1 MGSIRRVDSL
11 DLEELKNTFCVT
23 SKLSDRR
30 IEVGR
35 KLHGQR
41 LKGDRTD
48 PTGNTD
54 LVENNW
60 SYKVVLSVAERLG
73 ELRIE

>member
-11 DLEELKNTFCVT
+11 ELEELKNIFCVT
-23 SKLSDRR
+23 LKLSER
-30 IEVGR
+30 IELGR
-35 KLHGQR
+35 KLQGQR

-48 PTGNTD
+48 PIGNTD
-54 LVENNW
+54 LVENSW
-60 SYKVVLSVAERLG
+60 SYKMVLSVAERLV

>member
-1 MGSIRRVDSL
+1 MGSIRRANSL
-11 DLEELKNTFCVT
+11 ELKELKNIFCVT
-23 SKLSDRR
+23 LKLSER
-30 IEVGR
+30 IEIGR
-35 KLHGQR
+35 KLQGQR

-60 SYKVVLSVAERLG
+60 SYKMVLSVAERLG